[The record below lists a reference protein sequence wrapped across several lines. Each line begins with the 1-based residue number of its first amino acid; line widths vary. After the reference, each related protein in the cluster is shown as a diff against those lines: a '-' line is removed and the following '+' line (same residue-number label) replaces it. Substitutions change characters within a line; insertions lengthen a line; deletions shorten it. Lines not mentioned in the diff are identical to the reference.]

1 MSEWVPFGTVVKPHG
16 IRGEIKVFCESDEPS
31 LLKRLTK
38 LRIASRKPATVHAL
52 KRFKFAGGLVILALE
67 GVDDRNAAEALRNAE
82 LEALGTELPPLQ
94 NDEYWLYELRGA
106 EAQDEAG
113 DVLGEVVRVV
123 SNSMKS
129 SSRAEDVSWYP
140 ARTLRRCVYRR
151 VPSRREYPRPRAARG
166 SAQMSQRPFRLD
178 IITLTP
184 DIWPTLLSEA
194 TGLVGRAFRD
204 SLVEYG
210 ITNLRDYGK
219 GVHRQVDDTPFGGG
233 PGMLIEAAPTI
244 EAISHVKGNHN
255 GPVVMLSPRG
265 ERFSQ
270 SIANSLALEPG
281 MTLLCGRY
289 EGFDERVRRH
299 VDIDLSLGD
308 FVLSGGDPAAWAI
321 TDAVVR
327 RLPLVLGN
335 AASVVD
341 ESFEIGGLEHPQY
354 TRPAELNGLG
364 VPEVL
369 RSGDHAKIKQWREQA
384 ALALTKRYRPDLT
397 SNQESKRLSELTSRI
412 WDDDLDHER

>member
-1 MSEWVPFGTVVKPHG
+1 MS
-16 IRGEIKVFCESDEPS
+16 
-31 LLKRLTK
+31 
-38 LRIASRKPATVHAL
+38 
-52 KRFKFAGGLVILALE
+52 
-67 GVDDRNAAEALRNAE
+67 DDRNPPRRFDNAE

-106 EAQDEAG
+106 EAQNGAG
-113 DVLGEVVRVV
+113 EVLGEVVRVV
-123 SNSMKS
+123 SNSMQLLLELKTP
-129 SSRAEDVSWYP
+129 RGIELIPFVDAFIVGF
-140 ARTLRRCVYRR
+140 RRDANILVAGATF
-151 VPSRREYPRPRAARG
+151 RAA
-166 SAQMSQRPFRLD
+166 QMTRPFRLD

-184 DIWPTLLSEA
+184 DIWPTIDLEA

-204 SLVEYG
+204 GLVEYG
-210 ITNLRDYGK
+210 VTNLRDYGK

-233 PGMLIEAAPTI
+233 PGMLIGAEPTI
-244 EAISHVKGNHN
+244 EGHQPCSKANHN
-255 GPVVMLSPRG
+255 GPVIMLSPRG

-270 SIANSLALEPG
+270 SIANALAKKPG

-327 RLPLVLGN
+327 SLPVLGN

-341 ESFEIGGLEHPQY
+341 ESFEIGGFEHPQF
-354 TRPAELNGLG
+354 TRPADLKWLS
-364 VPEVL
+364 
-369 RSGDHAKIKQWREQA
+369 RSRSS
-384 ALALTKRYRPDLT
+384 AL
-397 SNQESKRLSELTSRI
+397 
-412 WDDDLDHER
+412 W